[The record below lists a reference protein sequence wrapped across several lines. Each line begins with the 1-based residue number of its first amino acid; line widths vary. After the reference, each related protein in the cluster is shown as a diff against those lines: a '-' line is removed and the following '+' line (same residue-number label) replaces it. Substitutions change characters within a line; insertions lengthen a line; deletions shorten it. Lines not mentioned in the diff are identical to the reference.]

1 MHRAGRVECE
11 CPRARRAS
19 SDATK
24 CAAPKIVAKDDA
36 APGARLHHGL
46 LPTAHMTGDKTM
58 DWQPGRIART
68 VAALAAGAL
77 VAMAAHAQQT
87 LKIGVVLSTSG
98 PAAVFG
104 IPERD
109 AINVAANYI
118 NAHGGVNGRK
128 IELFHYDDKT
138 NPTEAARAVTQL
150 VSTHNVVAIIGP
162 GTGGGALAAGPVAEK
177 ARVPLLVPA
186 GTIAITDRK
195 NSFFPW
201 VFRVGVND
209 LITVKGILAD
219 IVKNGGRRVGVFY
232 QEDAYGKAGAD
243 YAASLAK
250 DLGFEFV
257 ESVSAPYNA
266 TDVSAQVTRLRNAK
280 VDAVFTQVAISSLGA
295 AYVKAADQVG
305 LKVPTY
311 GGSGLV
317 QKTFLDAVGKAGDGM
332 RVTSIGNLAHD
343 PSPSEAKFG
352 AILKSAGKTPS
363 GWMELIGS
371 NGLMT
376 AVAAAK
382 KVNGEPTGA
391 AMRDA
396 IETLCDF
403 EIHTRGRACFSKD
416 NHDGFGESSLVI
428 TEIRDGAF
436 RSRK

>member
-1 MHRAGRVECE
+1 MEHQFG
-11 CPRARRAS
+11 
-19 SDATK
+19 K
-24 CAAPKIVAKDDA
+24 AAAKFA
-36 APGARLHHGL
+36 AA
-46 LPTAHMTGDKTM
+46 
-58 DWQPGRIART
+58 
-68 VAALAAGAL
+68 VAAGMALSL
-77 VAMAAHAQQT
+77 VAYAQGT
-87 LKIGVVLSTSG
+87 LKVGVVLSTSG
-98 PAAVFG
+98 AAAVFG

-109 AINVAANYI
+109 AIVVAADHI
-118 NAHGGVNGRK
+118 NATGGVNGRK
-128 IELFHYDDKT
+128 IELVHYDDKT
-138 NPTEAARAVTQL
+138 NPTEAARGVTQL
-150 VSTHNVVAIIGP
+150 ATSDRVIAIIGP
-162 GTGGGALAAGPVAEK
+162 GTGGGALAAGPVAERLK
-177 ARVPLLVPA
+177 VPLLVPA
-186 GTIAITDRK
+186 GTIAVTDRK
-195 NSFFPW
+195 NSFYPW

-209 LITVKGILAD
+209 LVTVRGILAD
-219 IVKNGGRRVGVFY
+219 IVKSGGKRVGVFY

-250 DLGFEFV
+250 EMGFEVV

-266 TDVSAQVTRLRNAK
+266 TDVSAQATRLRNARP
-280 VDAVFTQVAISSLGA
+280 DAIFTQVAISSLGA

-343 PSPSEAKFG
+343 PTPGEARF
-352 AILKSAGKTPS
+352 AEILKKAGKTPS

-376 AVAAAK
+376 VVAAAK
-382 KVNGEPTGA
+382 KVQGEPTGA
-391 AMRDA
+391 TMRDA

-436 RSRK
+436 RTRK

>member
-1 MHRAGRVECE
+1 M
-11 CPRARRAS
+11 S
-19 SDATK
+19 WK
-24 CAAPKIVAKDDA
+24 F
-36 APGARLHHGL
+36 GAVL
-46 LPTAHMTGDKTM
+46 
-58 DWQPGRIART
+58 RT
-68 VAALAAGAL
+68 VVSLLAGAL
-77 VAMAAHAQQT
+77 VVSGAHAQGT

-109 AINVAANYI
+109 AIVVAADHI
-118 NAHGGVNGRK
+118 NATGGVNGRK

-138 NPTEAARAVTQL
+138 NPTEAARGVTQL
-150 VSTHNVVAIIGP
+150 VSTNNVVAIIGP
-162 GTGGGALAAGPVAEK
+162 GTGGGALAAGPVAE
-177 ARVPLLVPA
+177 RLQVPLLVPA
-186 GTIAITDRK
+186 GTIAVTDRK
-195 NSFFPW
+195 NSFYPW

-209 LITVKGILAD
+209 LVTVRGILAD
-219 IVKNGGRRVGVFY
+219 IVKGGAKRVGVFY

-243 YAASLAK
+243 YAAELAK
-250 DLGFEFV
+250 ELGFQV
-257 ESVSAPYNA
+257 ADSVSAPYNA

-317 QKTFLDAVGKAGDGM
+317 QKTFLDAIGKSGDGM

-352 AILKSAGKTPS
+352 EILKKAGKTPS

-376 AVAAAK
+376 VVAAAK
-382 KVNGEPTGA
+382 KVSGEPTGA
-391 AMRDA
+391 SMRDA

-403 EIHTRGRACFSKD
+403 EIYTRGRACFSKD

-436 RSRK
+436 RSRR

>member
-1 MHRAGRVECE
+1 MLRGNCLSNMGAGEF
-11 CPRARRAS
+11 
-19 SDATK
+19 TQ
-24 CAAPKIVAKDDA
+24 
-36 APGARLHHGL
+36 
-46 LPTAHMTGDKTM
+46 GDKSM
-58 DWQPGRIART
+58 GWQFDKAAKAA
-68 VAALAAGAL
+68 AALAAGTL
-77 VAMAAHAQQT
+77 MSLAAHAQGT

-98 PAAVFG
+98 AAAVFG

-109 AINVAANYI
+109 AIIVAADHI
-118 NAHGGVNGRK
+118 NATGGVDGRR
-128 IELFHYDDKT
+128 IELVQYDDKT
-138 NPTEAARAVTQL
+138 NPTEAARGVTQL
-150 VSTHNVVAIIGP
+150 VSNDHVVAIIGP
-162 GTGGGALAAGPVAEK
+162 GTGGGALAAGPVAE
-177 ARVPLLVPA
+177 RLQVPLLVPG
-186 GTIAITDRK
+186 GTIAVTDRK

-209 LITVKGILAD
+209 LVTVRGILAD
-219 IVKNGGRRVGVFY
+219 IVKNGGKRVGVFY

-243 YAASLAK
+243 YAAQLAK
-250 DLGFEFV
+250 ELGFEVV

-266 TDVSAQVTRLRNAK
+266 TDVSAQVTRIRNAK

-295 AYVKAADQVG
+295 AYVKAAEQVG

-317 QKTFLDAVGKAGDGM
+317 QKSFLDAVGKAGDGM

-343 PSPSEAKFG
+343 PSASEAKFG
-352 AILKSAGKTPS
+352 EVLKKAGKTPS

-376 AVAAAK
+376 AVAAAR
-382 KVNGEPTGA
+382 KVKGEPTGP

-396 IETLCDF
+396 VESLCGF
-403 EIHTRGRACFSKD
+403 EIYTRGRACFSKD

-436 RSRK
+436 RTRK

>member
-1 MHRAGRVECE
+1 MGSQFAN
-11 CPRARRAS
+11 
-19 SDATK
+19 
-24 CAAPKIVAKDDA
+24 AAKAI
-36 APGARLHHGL
+36 
-46 LPTAHMTGDKTM
+46 
-58 DWQPGRIART
+58 
-68 VAALAAGAL
+68 AALAAGTVMSL
-77 VAMAAHAQQT
+77 AAHAQGP
-87 LKIGVVLSTSG
+87 LKIGVLLSTSG
-98 PAAVFG
+98 AAAVFG

-109 AINVAANYI
+109 AIIVAADHL
-118 NAHGGVNGRK
+118 NATGGVDGRK
-128 IELFHYDDKT
+128 IELVHYDDKT
-138 NPTEAARAVTQL
+138 NPTEAARGVTQL
-150 VSTHNVVAIIGP
+150 VSNDHVVAIIGP
-162 GTGGGALAAGPVAEK
+162 GTGGGALAAGPVAE
-177 ARVPLLVPA
+177 RLQVPLLVPG
-186 GTIAITDRK
+186 GTIAVTDRK

-209 LITVKGILAD
+209 LVTVRGILAD
-219 IVKNGGRRVGVFY
+219 IGRNGGKRVGVFY

-243 YAASLAK
+243 YAAQLGK
-250 DLGFEFV
+250 ELGFEVV

-266 TDVSAQVTRLRNAK
+266 TDVSAQVTRIRNAK

-295 AYVKAADQVG
+295 AYVKAAEQVG

-317 QKTFLDAVGKAGDGM
+317 QKSFLDAAGKAGDGM

-352 AILKSAGKTPS
+352 EILKKAGKTPS

-376 AVAAAK
+376 AVAAARK
-382 KVNGEPTGA
+382 IKGETTGP

-396 IETLCDF
+396 IESLCDF
-403 EIHTRGRACFSKD
+403 EIYTRGRACFSKD

-436 RSRK
+436 RTRK